1 MGADEATPLAEN
13 PIMYH
18 LEMRNVTCPAGSFGY
33 VEIQCY
39 DYIIRILKIVCTL
52 ECEAQSNVLTT
63 SHIQPRTK
71 AIIRANYPAI
81 NVGAGL
87 GGDITP
93 FQCTA
98 ATVYAYCLE
107 GDILIQDVRT
117 RMCGL
122 NVQMCGCC
130 NSVAPPSG
138 AVSRLGSSRFVL
150 MGMLI
155 FIGIITILT
164 VSS

>member
-1 MGADEATPLAEN
+1 MG
-13 PIMYH
+13 
-18 LEMRNVTCPAGSFGY
+18 
-33 VEIQCY
+33 
-39 DYIIRILKIVCTL
+39 
-52 ECEAQSNVLTT
+52 TT

-98 ATVYAYCLE
+98 ATVYAFCNE
-107 GDILIQDVRT
+107 GDIIIQDVRT

-122 NVQMCGCC
+122 NMQMCGCC
-130 NSVAPPSG
+130 NSVPEPSS
-138 AVSRLGSSRFVL
+138 ANSRFGQMSRIFL
-150 MGMLI
+150 FSLLI
-155 FIGIITILT
+155 FLVLISIF
-164 VSS
+164 S